1 MKAKITFYT
10 LLCMLLSMEIA
21 YPQDDLTKE
30 DSLRIE
36 EMLRKSPQEVHR
48 QKVRARQEER
58 IEYLDSLITEDST
71 NYDAINQKISQLIL
85 NRELDEANK
94 VLHQFHNRTLHTS
107 KYDFVKATLFDFQ
120 REYEMADSLYRQIS
134 NQLSSEFEL
143 SASGHEK
150 AEAILGMWYI
160 NKYLGHESKADS
172 LLNVLREKYYQSIN
186 IGVDWNYFYRRFG
199 GGVFNQ

>member
-1 MKAKITFYT
+1 
-10 LLCMLLSMEIA
+10 MEIA

-120 REYEMADSLYRQIS
+120 REYEMADSLYGQIL
-134 NQLSSEFEL
+134 NQFSSEFEL
-143 SASGHEK
+143 SASGQEK

-172 LLNVLREKYYQSIN
+172 LLNVLRKKYYQSIN